1 MDSITGEATT
11 PDASRAMKRLCRHW
25 SHKYEVQFDDS
36 SGVIQLNDVRLT
48 MHAADDRLTVTL
60 ANPAGEVPQRLL
72 GVVNEHLQRMAG
84 DPLLQL
90 RWFGRDAEAS
100 RHKE

>member
-1 MDSITGEATT
+1 MNTITGEATT

-36 SGVIQLNDVRLT
+36 SGVIHLNDVRLT
-48 MHAADDRLTVTL
+48 MHAAGDRLTVTL

-72 GVVNEHLQRMAG
+72 GVVSEHLQRMAG
-84 DPLLQL
+84 DPALQVT
-90 RWFGRDAEAS
+90 WGSEE
-100 RHKE
+100 K